1 MRFSVKRT
9 DNDKDMIEEYQLR
22 VLPETAANE
31 QALRRYVA
39 REKGKDER
47 TLTAIRVLKRSIDAR
62 QRTIFVNLK
71 LRVYVNEQPED
82 DEFVRTAYRNVEG
95 RPQVVVVGAGPG
107 GLFAALRLIEV
118 PSSWNEA
125 RTSATASWTWPKYR
139 VNIKWTARAIT
150 VSGKAA
156 QELIPTE
163 SCTPGARNAG
173 MRRKS

>member
-71 LRVYVNEQPED
+71 LRVYVNEQPEC
-82 DEFVRTAYRNVEG
+82 
-95 RPQVVVVGAGPG
+95 G
-107 GLFAALRLIEV
+107 G
-118 PSSWNEA
+118 
-125 RTSATASWTWPKYR
+125 TSAGGCGRCRSR
-139 VNIKWTARAIT
+139 RT
-150 VSGKAA
+150 VCRLA
-156 QELIPTE
+156 PD
-163 SCTPGARNAG
+163 
-173 MRRKS
+173 